1 MSRVKKG
8 RYIRCKDGT
17 CIRGKE
23 REVSAGQ
30 GRRRVSVVRREAKL
44 TYLW

>member
-1 MSRVKKG
+1 MGVISNG
-8 RYIRCKDGT
+8 RKGT

-23 REVSAGQ
+23 REVSVGL
-30 GRRRVSVVRREAKL
+30 GGRRVSVVRRGAKL